1 MLVLGVSRYKLYYQH
16 FCKNRVNI
24 STFRPKSQRRYRYIH
39 CWDLLAG
46 TVKTIESKCP
56 QQEQKIPASRNQ
68 TGQNHGAFSQ

>member
-1 MLVLGVSRYKLYYQH
+1 MLVFGVSRYKLYSQH

-46 TVKTIESKCP
+46 TVETIESTSP
-56 QQEQKIPASRNQ
+56 REEQISIASRNQ
-68 TGQNHGAFSQ
+68 TDQNHGAFSR